1 MEIRRATGKDLLIL
15 KKKGVKSQQ
24 LVLMKRK
31 NKISDYIMESSSQMK
46 LKIVLQIHVMLIRI

>member
-31 NKISDYIMESSSQMK
+31 NKISDYIIEWDSQIK
-46 LKIVLQIHVMLIRI
+46 LKIVL